1 MLIKTRNE
9 NKVSEQ
15 IIEELRNVRQDL
27 VKLES
32 RVDTFQKTLE
42 TELRPLNRLF
52 QGNGKPSL
60 EARLYH
66 VEHEVKEQSQTTSWA
81 FRTALGAAL
90 GALGTVL
97 WSLMKV

>member
-1 MLIKTRNE
+1 MTEEVVKELQ
-9 NKVSEQ
+9 KVS
-15 IIEELRNVRQDL
+15 RDL

-32 RVDTFQKTLE
+32 RVDNLQQTIQ
-42 TELRPLNRLF
+42 TELQPLNRLF

-81 FRTALGAAL
+81 FKTALGAAL
-90 GALGTVL
+90 GALVTVVL
-97 WSLMKV
+97 SLIKA

>member
-1 MLIKTRNE
+1 MSDEVVKELQ
-9 NKVSEQ
+9 KVS
-15 IIEELRNVRQDL
+15 RDL

-32 RVDTFQKTLE
+32 RVDNLQQTIQ
-42 TELRPLNRLF
+42 TELQPLNRLF

-81 FRTALGAAL
+81 FKTALGAAL
-90 GALGTVL
+90 GALVTVVL
-97 WSLMKV
+97 SLVKT

>member
-1 MLIKTRNE
+1 MSDEVVKELQ
-9 NKVSEQ
+9 KVS
-15 IIEELRNVRQDL
+15 RDL

-32 RVDTFQKTLE
+32 RVDNLQQTIQ
-42 TELRPLNRLF
+42 TELQPLNRLF

-81 FRTALGAAL
+81 FKTALGAAL
-90 GALGTVL
+90 GALVTVVL
-97 WSLMKV
+97 SLIKA

>member
-1 MLIKTRNE
+1 MSDEVVKELQ
-9 NKVSEQ
+9 KVS
-15 IIEELRNVRQDL
+15 RDL

-32 RVDTFQKTLE
+32 RVDNLQQTIQ
-42 TELRPLNRLF
+42 TELQPLNRLF

-81 FRTALGAAL
+81 FKTALGAAL
-90 GALGTVL
+90 GALVTVVL
-97 WSLMKV
+97 SLVNA

>member
-1 MLIKTRNE
+1 MSQEVVKELQ
-9 NKVSEQ
+9 KVS
-15 IIEELRNVRQDL
+15 RDL

-32 RVDTFQKTLE
+32 RVDNLQQTIQ
-42 TELRPLNRLF
+42 TELQPLNRLF

-81 FRTALGAAL
+81 FKTALGAAL
-90 GALGTVL
+90 GALVTVVL
-97 WSLMKV
+97 SLIKA

>member
-1 MLIKTRNE
+1 MSEEVVKELQ
-9 NKVSEQ
+9 KVS
-15 IIEELRNVRQDL
+15 RDL

-32 RVDTFQKTLE
+32 RVDNLQQTIQ
-42 TELRPLNRLF
+42 TELQPLNRLF

-81 FRTALGAAL
+81 FKTALGAAL
-90 GALGTVL
+90 GALVTVVL
-97 WSLMKV
+97 SLMNS

>member
-1 MLIKTRNE
+1 MSEEVVKELQ
-9 NKVSEQ
+9 KVS
-15 IIEELRNVRQDL
+15 RDL

-32 RVDTFQKTLE
+32 RVDNLQQTIQ
-42 TELRPLNRLF
+42 TELQPLNRLF

-81 FRTALGAAL
+81 FKTALGAAL
-90 GALGTVL
+90 GALGTVVV
-97 WSLMKV
+97 SLITA

>member
-1 MLIKTRNE
+1 MSDEVVKELQ
-9 NKVSEQ
+9 KVS
-15 IIEELRNVRQDL
+15 RDL

-32 RVDTFQKTLE
+32 RVDNLQQTIQ
-42 TELRPLNRLF
+42 TELQPLNRLF

-81 FRTALGAAL
+81 FKTALGAAL
-90 GALGTVL
+90 GALVTVVL
-97 WSLMKV
+97 SLVKA

>member
-1 MLIKTRNE
+1 MSEEVVKELQ
-9 NKVSEQ
+9 KVS
-15 IIEELRNVRQDL
+15 RDL

-32 RVDTFQKTLE
+32 RVDNLQQTIQ
-42 TELRPLNRLF
+42 TELQPLNRLF

-81 FRTALGAAL
+81 FKTALGAAL
-90 GALGTVL
+90 GALVTVVL
-97 WSLMKV
+97 SLIKA

>member
-1 MLIKTRNE
+1 MSEEVVKELQ
-9 NKVSEQ
+9 KVS
-15 IIEELRNVRQDL
+15 RDL

-32 RVDTFQKTLE
+32 RVDNLQQTIQ
-42 TELRPLNRLF
+42 TERQPLNRLF

-81 FRTALGAAL
+81 FKTALGAAL
-90 GALGTVL
+90 GALVTVVL
-97 WSLMKV
+97 SLIKA